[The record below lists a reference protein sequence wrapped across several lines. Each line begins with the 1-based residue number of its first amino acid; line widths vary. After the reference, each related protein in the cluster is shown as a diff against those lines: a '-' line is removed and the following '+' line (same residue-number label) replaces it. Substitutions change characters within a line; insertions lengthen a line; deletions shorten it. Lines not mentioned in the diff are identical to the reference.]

1 MNKTIMD
8 FFKEIST
15 IPRCS
20 GDEKGMSDYL
30 LAFARQRNLEAF
42 KEKPSGNIIIKKK
55 ASPGYE
61 NSRTVILQGHMDMV
75 CEKNTGIT
83 HDFAKDPLK
92 LIEKDGWLCAEGTT
106 LGADNGVAVAYALAV
121 LDDPN
126 LAHPPL
132 EVLITTDEETSMKGA
147 EQLHPDSL
155 SGNILLNLDAGD
167 EGVFFVSS
175 AGGKDY
181 KHILTFDPQPA
192 SKNTPIQIQVSGLKG
207 GHSGEDIDKE
217 RGNSI
222 KLLGR
227 ILYEIRNRYSFEL
240 HHLWGGSKV
249 NAIPREAAA
258 TLFIDA
264 SDVQAVRTLLAE
276 LQNTFHTE
284 LKGSDTAVLTIE
296 TVDAEPTCLDKATA
310 DKLIDLLLAI
320 PSGVQKMSKEIE
332 GLVVCSQNLGVVQM
346 NEHTIILYSSI
357 RSSEGSLK
365 EFTAQKMDVLT
376 RAFQVDSSSDSDYPA
391 WAYQSDSPVR
401 ELAVSLYE
409 EQTGKKAEVLAIHA
423 GLECGFFAE
432 ILKDNPIDILSFGPT
447 MKDIHSPDERLDL
460 ASFERVYRFL
470 IALLERLK

>member
-8 FFKEIST
+8 FFRDISA

-30 LAFARQRNLEAF
+30 LAFAHERNLEAF
-42 KEKPSGNIIIKKK
+42 KEEPSGNIIIKKK

-61 NSRTVILQGHMDMV
+61 NSKTVILQGHMDMV
-75 CEKNTGIT
+75 CEKNTGVT
-83 HDFAKDPLK
+83 HDFTKDPLK
-92 LIEKDGWLCAEGTT
+92 LIEKDGWLCAKGTT

-121 LDDPN
+121 LNDPN
-126 LAHPPL
+126 LTHPPL
-132 EVLITTDEETSMKGA
+132 EVIITTEEETSMKGA

-181 KHILTFDPQPA
+181 KHILTFDPQTV
-192 SKNTPIQIQVSGLKG
+192 SKDTSIEIRVSGLKG

-227 ILYEIRNRYSFEL
+227 ILYEIRKHFSFEL

-249 NAIPREAAA
+249 NAIPRESAAI
-258 TLFIDA
+258 LFVDD
-264 SDVQAVRTLLAE
+264 SDVQKIRSLIAD
-276 LQNTFHTE
+276 LQTVFNTE
-284 LKGSDTAVLTIE
+284 LKGSDNAVLTIE
-296 TVDAEPTCLDKATA
+296 KAEAKPTCIDKVTA
-310 DKLIDLLLAI
+310 DKLIDLLLVI

-332 GLVVCSQNLGVVQM
+332 GLVVCSQNLGVIEM
-346 NEHTIILYSSI
+346 NEHTITLFSSI

-365 EFTAQKMDVLT
+365 EFTAQKMDALT
-376 RAFQVDSSSDSDYPA
+376 RAFQVDSASDSDYPA

-401 ELAVSLYE
+401 DLAVSLYE
-409 EQTGKKAEVLAIHA
+409 EQTGNKAEVLAIHA
-423 GLECGFFAE
+423 GLECGFFADL
-432 ILKDNPIDILSFGPT
+432 LKNNPIDILSFGPT

>member
-1 MNKTIMD
+1 
-8 FFKEIST
+8 
-15 IPRCS
+15 
-20 GDEKGMSDYL
+20 
-30 LAFARQRNLEAF
+30 
-42 KEKPSGNIIIKKK
+42 
-55 ASPGYE
+55 
-61 NSRTVILQGHMDMV
+61 MV